1 MTLSSHLLI
10 LRYVENIFNKHPPLP
25 KYVNIWNISQLLTYI
40 KNFPVNSELSFKF
53 LWKKVVMLF
62 LILEARRKDSLLKT
76 DITNVLLENKKLI
89 LLLNKNLK
97 YSAPQRP
104 IQPFVYH
111 KYKGSEKL
119 RIVHCLRFYILERG
133 KQMDNT
139 ECRLIITHR
148 KPHHHASH
156 DTLSRLMK
164 EELPLDVNVFNAL
177 SYRVESASNV
187 KQKGISLNDILKTA
201 CWSKEHMFKKPF

>member
-1 MTLSSHLLI
+1 
-10 LRYVENIFNKHPPLP
+10 
-25 KYVNIWNISQLLTYI
+25 
-40 KNFPVNSELSFKF
+40 
-53 LWKKVVMLF
+53 MLF

-76 DITNVLLENKKLI
+76 DITNVLLEKKLI
-89 LLLNKNLK
+89 LLLNKNVK

-111 KYKGSEKL
+111 KCKGSEKL
-119 RIVHCLRFYILERG
+119 CIVHCLRFYILERG

-164 EELPLDVNVFNAL
+164 EELPLVETDVNVFNAH
-177 SYRVESASNV
+177 SYRAESTSKV
-187 KQKGISLNDILKTA
+187 KQKWISLNDILKTP
-201 CWSKEHMFKKPF
+201 CWSKEHMFKKSF

>member
-1 MTLSSHLLI
+1 
-10 LRYVENIFNKHPPLP
+10 
-25 KYVNIWNISQLLTYI
+25 
-40 KNFPVNSELSFKF
+40 
-53 LWKKVVMLF
+53 MLF
-62 LILEARRKDSLLKT
+62 LILEPRRKDSLLKT
-76 DITNVLLENKKLI
+76 DINNVLLENKKLI

-119 RIVHCLRFYILERG
+119 YIVHCLQFYILERG

>member
-53 LWKKVVMLF
+53 LCKKVVVLF
-62 LILEARRKDSLLKT
+62 LILEPRRKDSLLKT
-76 DITNVLLENKKLI
+76 DINNVLLENKKLI

-119 RIVHCLRFYILERG
+119 YIVHCLQFYILERG

-164 EELPLDVNVFNAL
+164 EELPLDVKVFNAL